1 MGQFTA
7 FTAAA
12 VVATA
17 LPLAA
22 AVAQDAGSYQL
33 PPAPSQTATPQG
45 PVVPDAPPP
54 RAVTTGAPRIE
65 TTEPAPVI
73 AIPQPTPAPTASP
86 RARTQSNS
94 RPAPTPRGISTPAV
108 QTTPTLTPD
117 ALPTAA
123 SAVPVRSI
131 PSPSD
136 EDLEAPQ
143 DEWPW
148 GWIGSLMIATLAAAG
163 WLLWRRRMPDEPIA
177 EFAPPVVQRPTS
189 EKPAN
194 VEATAAP
201 PPLVVDLVATRM
213 SASLVNAT
221 LAYRLILT
229 GSADLTGVV
238 VRADMT
244 SAHASRPAQE
254 QLGSPDAP
262 VVHRLDHIAGG
273 EAIACVGEI
282 RLPLAAITPIRH
294 GTAALFVPLVRIEV
308 TAELAGR
315 TVTLRSAFVVGL
327 DDASS
332 GARLQPFR
340 LDLGPRV
347 YGEVGQRALPV
358 PAFA

>member
-1 MGQFTA
+1 
-7 FTAAA
+7 
-12 VVATA
+12 
-17 LPLAA
+17 
-22 AVAQDAGSYQL
+22 
-33 PPAPSQTATPQG
+33 
-45 PVVPDAPPP
+45 
-54 RAVTTGAPRIE
+54 
-65 TTEPAPVI
+65 
-73 AIPQPTPAPTASP
+73 
-86 RARTQSNS
+86 
-94 RPAPTPRGISTPAV
+94 
-108 QTTPTLTPD
+108 
-117 ALPTAA
+117 
-123 SAVPVRSI
+123 
-131 PSPSD
+131 
-136 EDLEAPQ
+136 
-143 DEWPW
+143 
-148 GWIGSLMIATLAAAG
+148 MIATLAAAG